1 MAPSPLT
8 PRAGASFAN
17 DVSVGDR
24 VEVPGN
30 MMGMVR
36 FIGSVQ
42 GKKGIFTGVE
52 LLPEFAARGKNN
64 GDVDGFVAPTT
75 NPARRRAHL
84 LNCVNAEY
92 RTLPQA

>member
-17 DVSVGDR
+17 DLSVGDR

-75 NPARRRAHL
+75 PSPPQQHVDAL
-84 LNCVNAEY
+84 LY
-92 RTLPQA
+92 